1 MMRTRTG
8 KSELFARPPCLNFEH
23 CFRPIFRAYL
33 RFRRLLFLCLCV
45 RLERWKWSSRFVF
58 VGRNGAGKSSK
69 RRRHFVFFGISDRFD
84 LKVRENLV
92 YCAVEIKH
100 SSDLRTN

>member
-1 MMRTRTG
+1 MTD
-8 KSELFARPPCLNFEH
+8 
-23 CFRPIFRAYL
+23 
-33 RFRRLLFLCLCV
+33 
-45 RLERWKWSSRFVF
+45 
-58 VGRNGAGKSSK
+58 KSSK

-100 SSDLRTN
+100 SSDLRMN

>member
-1 MMRTRTG
+1 MCEFHRD
-8 KSELFARPPCLNFEH
+8 
-23 CFRPIFRAYL
+23 
-33 RFRRLLFLCLCV
+33 LCLLSGTV
-45 RLERWKWSSRFVF
+45 TD
-58 VGRNGAGKSSK
+58 KSSK